1 MSALAPARL
10 VLTARDYVAAHRYS
24 VTLTFAAVTCALA
37 PAYVVRWRFAFVP
50 TTLLE
55 IAILLTVA
63 AFAVE
68 TARQRSSIAWK
79 GPFTIPALVFILA
92 GAISVVVAPD
102 RRAAF
107 GLYRAY
113 FIEPIAFAVVVAT
126 IVDSNRRALLLLG
139 GLATGGLGAGVANSI
154 VVLAAL
160 RAHAL
165 DVTLTPPVVI
175 YNTSNA
181 VALYLVPLVAVS
193 AAIVFYGVNLKL
205 RVVSGAFT
213 AVALIA
219 VLLSFSRGGYL
230 AAGAVALGLAV
241 MHRRRWWWLAAGVV
255 GAFLVLRIPQISARV
270 YTEIDLTNGRN
281 TLVGRFH
288 LWDAALQ
295 MLSHYPLFGAGLSG
309 FAAAIA
315 PYWNPTHVDRFTYPH
330 NIVLN
335 FWTETGV
342 LGVVAFAWIL
352 TTGFRVSWR
361 GWRKS
366 DIDWRPIHL
375 GVFFALVAVIVHGL
389 VDVPY
394 FKNDL
399 SLEFWTLVAI
409 SWSSVYRLSP
419 RAI

>member
-1 MSALAPARL
+1 MSGLASARFAA
-10 VLTARDYVAAHRYS
+10 TARDYIAAHRYS
-24 VTLTFAAVTCALA
+24 VTLTFAVVTCALA
-37 PAYVVRWRFAFVP
+37 PAYVVRWRIAFVP

-68 TARQRSSIAWK
+68 TARQRSPVVWR
-79 GPFTIPALVFILA
+79 GPFTFPALAFLLA
-92 GAISVVVAPD
+92 GAISVLVAPD
-102 RRAAF
+102 RRAAL

-113 FIEPIAFAVVVAT
+113 FIEPIAFGVIVAT
-126 IVDSNRRALLLLG
+126 IVDSNRRALMLLG
-139 GLATGGLGAGVANSI
+139 GLAAGGLVAGAANSI

-193 AAIVFYGVNLKL
+193 AGIVFYGVNPKL
-205 RVVSGAFT
+205 RLVSGAFT
-213 AVALIA
+213 ALALIA
-219 VLLSFSRGGYL
+219 VVLSFSRGGYL
-230 AAGAVALGLAV
+230 ASGAVALGLAV
-241 MHRRRWWWLAAGVV
+241 MHRRRWWWLAAG
-255 GAFLVLRIPQISARV
+255 LVAALIALRIPQISARV

-295 MLSHYPLFGAGLSG
+295 MLSHHPLFGAGLSG
-309 FAAAIA
+309 FAAALA
-315 PYWNPTHVDRFTYPH
+315 PYWNPTHIDRFTYPH

-352 TTGFRVSWR
+352 VTGFRVSWR

-409 SWSSVYRLSP
+409 SWSNVYRLGP
-419 RAI
+419 RPA